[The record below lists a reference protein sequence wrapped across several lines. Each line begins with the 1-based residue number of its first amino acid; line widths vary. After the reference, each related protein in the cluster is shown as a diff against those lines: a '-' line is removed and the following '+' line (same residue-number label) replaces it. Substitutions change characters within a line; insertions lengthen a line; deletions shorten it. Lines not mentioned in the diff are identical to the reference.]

1 LWLLLFGEMVVFM
14 LKVGAISV
22 LKAVV
27 SVVVLLL
34 LVGCTKY
41 ETSGEKYLRELKES
55 NAKEAIERE
64 KKYAARAKEDKF
76 SFYGFHI
83 DSPEYDDKYVR
94 GVSWIPSK
102 MNDDIYARID
112 KVAPS
117 DDSFT
122 VWIGN
127 KTDKP
132 LSTNYFSDKFSLITK
147 DGRKYILDNGSI
159 GSYPEYESETRGY
172 INPNDNMGVKLN
184 LPSDVDIANVKKFI
198 VNMAWDVRIVLK
210 PDLKTFK

>member
-1 LWLLLFGEMVVFM
+1 M
-14 LKVGAISV
+14 LKVFVSMIV
-22 LKAVV
+22 L
-27 SVVVLLL
+27 SL

-41 ETSGEKYLRELKES
+41 ETPGQRYSRELSEGY
-55 NAKEAIERE
+55 AKEAIELE

-102 MNDDIYARID
+102 MNDDIFARID

-122 VWIGN
+122 VWIRN

-132 LSTNYFSDKFSLITK
+132 FSTNYFSDKFSLFTK
-147 DGRKYILDNGSI
+147 SNRKYILDNGDI
-159 GSYPEYESETRGY
+159 GSYPEYEPDTSGY
-172 INPNDNMGVKLN
+172 INPNDSMGVKLS
-184 LPSDVDIANVKKFI
+184 LPSGVDIANVKKFI
-198 VNMAWDVRIVLK
+198 VNMGWDVRIVLK
-210 PDLKTFK
+210 PDLKTSK

>member
-1 LWLLLFGEMVVFM
+1 MLKEGVISM
-14 LKVGAISV
+14 LKVFVSMIV
-22 LKAVV
+22 L
-27 SVVVLLL
+27 SL

-41 ETSGEKYLRELKES
+41 ETPGQRYLRELSEGY
-55 NAKEAIERE
+55 AKEAIELK

-76 SFYGFHI
+76 SFYGLHI

-102 MNDDIYARID
+102 MNDDIYAGID

-122 VWIGN
+122 VWIHN

-132 LSTNYFSDKFSLITK
+132 FSTNYFSDKFSLFTK
-147 DGRKYILDNGSI
+147 SNRKYILDNGDI
-159 GSYPEYESETRGY
+159 GSYPEYEPDTSGY
-172 INPNDNMGVKLN
+172 INPNDNMGVKLS
-184 LPSDVDIANVKKFI
+184 LPSGVDIANVKKFI
-198 VNMAWDVRIVLK
+198 VNMGWDVRIVLK
-210 PDLKTFK
+210 PDLKTSK